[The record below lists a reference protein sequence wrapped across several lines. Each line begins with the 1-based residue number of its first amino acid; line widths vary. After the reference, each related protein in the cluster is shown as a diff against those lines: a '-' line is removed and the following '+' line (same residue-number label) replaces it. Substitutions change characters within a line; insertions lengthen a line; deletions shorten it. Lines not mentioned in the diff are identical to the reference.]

1 MAKAQVQKEV
11 VVNQHIGKRIRKRRI
26 ELGMTQT
33 ELGNKLPTSF
43 QQIQKYEKGVNGV
56 SSAKLIYVAEALQV
70 PITYFFE
77 GFDIIKGVSNFT
89 YKDNPPEL
97 NRGNQIKNAKYY
109 PDPQAFD
116 GMKDFGVD
124 FSDLKKL
131 SNQ

>member
-26 ELGMTQT
+26 ELGITQT
-33 ELGNKLPTSF
+33 DLGNHLPTSF

-56 SSAKLIYVAEALQV
+56 SSAKLIYIAHALKV

-89 YKDNPPEL
+89 YKDHPPEL

-124 FSDLKKL
+124 FADLKKL

>member
-33 ELGNKLPTSF
+33 ELGNKLPTTF
-43 QQIQKYEKGVNGV
+43 QQVQKYEKGVNGV
-56 SSAKLIYVAEALQV
+56 SSAKLIYMADALQV

-109 PDPQAFD
+109 PDPQALD

-124 FSDLKKL
+124 FADLKKL

>member
-1 MAKAQVQKEV
+1 MSEEPFNVSLGKKVRARRLTLGLTQSQLASK
-11 VVNQHIGKRIRKRRI
+11 IGV
-26 ELGMTQT
+26 T
-33 ELGNKLPTSF
+33 F
-43 QQIQKYEKGVNGV
+43 QQVQKYEKGTNGV
-56 SSAKLIYVAEALQV
+56 SSAKLIYIAHALQV

-109 PDPQAFD
+109 PDPQALD

-124 FSDLKKL
+124 FADLKKL